1 MLTFLALSSSGIE
14 MAAARSHHHHH
25 HHHRVKSGETVHFE
39 PRIPT
44 VPSTP
49 WIGPAVHNVS
59 WNFNVK
65 GWPSGDITFQAGDI
79 LVFNYDQ
86 ELHNVVSVDEANYLA
101 CSIPDL
107 ATVYTSGHD
116 EIVLQSGTNYF
127 ICGTMGHCVAGML
140 IAVTAA

>member
-1 MLTFLALSSSGIE
+1 MDW
-14 MAAARSHHHHH
+14 
-25 HHHRVKSGETVHFE
+25 
-39 PRIPT
+39 PRRLFDCCDI
-44 VPSTP
+44 
-49 WIGPAVHNVS
+49 IGNAAVHNVS